1 MSTNKQRRMEEAT
14 KLLAKYYGLPD
25 TRSVIGALGLDKL
38 TPQTFQDKDVDT
50 LPNKIELELQSIL
63 SDTSAGASL
72 SAEVIKKINDLI
84 GNNSETESA
93 VNELLEIYFDK
104 DTTIKGTET
113 KEGAEGR
120 RTPINS
126 MMGNETNPHI
136 NNNSNN
142 PSKTSPSVS
151 LMLVNT
157 TRIGMIHKDINP
169 IVIFLNGIPNI
180 EINRAVPFVNVE
192 FYFARPPVDINSG
205 RIQTLSL
212 VKFLEGAQK
221 TDQNDIARQLVE
233 AGQTQGADVS
243 TSKEH
248 AETTFATAGMEL
260 FTSPQTMVNAN
271 DILDNESGEA
281 RSNPVLDKFR
291 PLMSILDF
299 QVSVVPSRGLMS
311 YKSATLNLVLHDRS
325 RLSEV
330 AEFVRAD
337 LYGTSEIKIEY
348 GWNHPD
354 GDILAGV
361 NNPYG
366 DLINGMRVQEKY
378 GVVNS
383 SFSFDDA
390 GQVNIRLEL
399 AMRGGIEFDTEI
411 ISSDKDGVGNIIE
424 EIENLQK
431 LVGEYR
437 SRLTKNTGGL
447 KTKEINGSQILNAAQ
462 DALGNTQLTKD
473 LQKSLNTFRK
483 QLLSGKNPPGDAKE
497 LASALNELF
506 GKEEKKRKGQPSGG
520 VMGELRKTMAK
531 SISNKVDQ
539 MWKQDDPFLISK
551 RTRSG
556 RNIDAKTDKKRR
568 ELLGK
573 NFRNLKKIPAGNA
586 VSLARLLL
594 SFVVEPLV
602 NTKKFDD
609 VQMIFYPFNKYAAH
623 ASKLNIAN
631 FAVDL
636 SYFVQEFYRYRL
648 EHLAK
653 AGAMNINEFLR
664 FIGKTLVDDPAASSY
679 GLIGKDKKPWFQD
692 PFEDGVPKDTA
703 IIMDVADYQAR
714 LEKEL
719 EGVTPNATFKM
730 PQVSFYVEALPE
742 RQGEKDNED
751 SDFDNGRTILRI
763 HVFDKVASSYDTLNA
778 ILASSR
784 DSELNAIGSSP
795 KDNKGGNKKVQ
806 EAKEREAAEILAKA
820 DQSNLLVPVK
830 GSDPKLYNIVGGP
843 QEVKKFLMDSLPYII
858 YGAGGSTIK
867 GANLASM
874 QNPALNTINLLRSSQ
889 KTELQ
894 PNGENP
900 GGLPMRIIPTELSL
914 TTLGCPLLS
923 FAQQFFV
930 DFQTGTTADNIY
942 GVYGITHDFKAGE
955 FTTEIKLTPFDAWGK
970 YESTIRKIKNA
981 AAVLEGVDKEK
992 QKVPGAE

>member
-1 MSTNKQRRMEEAT
+1 MEEAT

-25 TRSVIGALGLDKL
+25 TSSVVSALGLDKL
-38 TPQTFQDKDVDT
+38 TSQTFQKKEIDT
-50 LPNKIELELQSIL
+50 LPNEIELKLQSIL
-63 SDTSAGASL
+63 SDTSAGAFL
-72 SAEVIKKINDLI
+72 STDIIKEINKLI
-84 GNNSETESA
+84 GEGGEENEKA
-93 VNELLEIYFDK
+93 INELFEIYFDDK
-104 DTTIKGTET
+104 TLIKGTAIDEN
-113 KEGAEGR
+113 AEEK
-120 RTPINS
+120 RTPIKTMTS
-126 MMGNETNPHI
+126 YETNPHI
-136 NNNSNN
+136 NDTPNS
-142 PSKTSPSVS
+142 PSKNSPSVS

-157 TRIGMIHKDINP
+157 TRVGMIHKDIHP
-169 IVIFLNGIPNI
+169 IVIFLNGIPNV
-180 EINRAVPFVNVE
+180 EINRAVPFINVE
-192 FYFARPPVDINSG
+192 FYFARPAISEHSG
-205 RIQTLSL
+205 EVQTLSL
-212 VKFLEGAQK
+212 TRFLEGAQK
-221 TDQNDIARQLVE
+221 TQEGDITRQLTE
-233 AGQTQGADVS
+233 AGSVLGADISVS
-243 TSKEH
+243 KDKKIQ
-248 AETTFATAGMEL
+248 ETAFATAGMEL

-271 DILDNESGEA
+271 EIYNRDL
-281 RSNPVLDKFR
+281 RSNPVLDQFR
-291 PLMSILDF
+291 PLMSIQDF
-299 QVSVVPSRGLMS
+299 QVSVVPSRGLIS
-311 YKSATLNLVLHDRS
+311 YKSATLNLILHDRS

-330 AEFVRAD
+330 ADFVRAD
-337 LYGTSEIKIEY
+337 LYGKNEIKIEY

-361 NNPYG
+361 NNPFG

-383 SFSFDDA
+383 SFSFDDI

-399 AMRGGIEFDTEI
+399 AMRGGTEFNTEI

-424 EIENLQK
+424 EIEELQK

-437 SRLTKNTGGL
+437 ARLTKNTGGL

-462 DALGNTQLTKD
+462 DALGNLQLTKE
-473 LQKSLNTFRK
+473 LQKSLKTFRK
-483 QLLSGKNPPGDAKE
+483 QLNNKDNPPGDAKE
-497 LASALNELF
+497 LAEKLNELF
-506 GKEEKKRKGQPSGG
+506 GKEEKKKKGQPTGG
-520 VMGELRKTMAK
+520 TTGELRKTIAA
-531 SISNKVDQ
+531 SIKNKVDQ
-539 MWKQDDPFLISK
+539 MWKQDDPFLLSEK
-551 RTRSG
+551 TKGG
-556 RNIDAKTDKKRR
+556 RNVTRKTSKKER
-568 ELLGK
+568 EILGENFK
-573 NFRNLKKIPAGNA
+573 NIKSIPVGSS

-609 VQMIFYPFNKYAAH
+609 VQMIFYPFNKYAAY

-631 FAVDL
+631 FVVDL
-636 SYFVQEFYRYRL
+636 AYFVQEFYRYRL

-653 AGAMNINEFLR
+653 AGAMNINEFLG

-679 GLIGKDKKPWFQD
+679 ELGQGGKDAWFKN
-692 PFEDGVPKDTA
+692 PYENGVPKETA
-703 IIMDVADYQAR
+703 ITMDVADYQAK
-714 LEKEL
+714 LEEKL
-719 EGVTPNATFKM
+719 QNVTPNATFKM
-730 PQVSFYVEALPE
+730 PQVSFYIEALPE
-742 RQGEKDNED
+742 RQGKEDNED
-751 SDFDNGRTILRI
+751 SDLDNGRTILRI

-784 DSELNAIGSSP
+784 DSELNAIGSNP
-795 KDNKGGNKKVQ
+795 TDNEGGKEGVQ
-806 EAKEREAAEILAKA
+806 KAKAREASEVLAKA
-820 DQSNLLVPVK
+820 GESGLLIPVE
-830 GSDPKLYNIVGGP
+830 GSDPKLYNIMGGP

-874 QNPALNTINLLRSSQ
+874 QDPALNTINLLRSFK

-970 YESTIRKIKNA
+970 YESPIRKIKNA
-981 AAVLEGVDKEK
+981 AAVLEEQNKKTEK
-992 QKVPGAE
+992 ATGSE